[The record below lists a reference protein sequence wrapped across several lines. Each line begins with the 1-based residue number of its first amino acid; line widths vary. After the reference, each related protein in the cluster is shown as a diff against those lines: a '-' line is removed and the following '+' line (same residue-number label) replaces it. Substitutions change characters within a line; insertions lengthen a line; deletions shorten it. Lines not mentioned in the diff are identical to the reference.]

1 MYEVGRIGLLTFRV
15 DTERVGIVLTKVI
28 LGELKMTIDISKFWL
43 GMNNEWLLHN
53 TDTSYPRYNIVENAE
68 SGNYRIEVAIPGWSK
83 KELELVQEENE
94 LLIKGKKERKLGSEE
109 RFIHQGLSLKSFE
122 RKFILNAD
130 LKVDSVELTDG
141 LLTIALSRTPNSTRK
156 VLDIN

>member
-1 MYEVGRIGLLTFRV
+1 MI
-15 DTERVGIVLTKVI
+15 
-28 LGELKMTIDISKFWL
+28 
-43 GMNNEWLLHN
+43 
-53 TDTSYPRYNIVENAE
+53 
-68 SGNYRIEVAIPGWSK
+68 IPGWSK

-94 LLIKGKKERKLGSEE
+94 LLIKGKKERKLGEYE

-141 LLTIALSRTPNSTRK
+141 LLTIALSRTPNSSRK
-156 VLDIN
+156 VLKIN